1 MKRIILSI
9 TALSIAALT
18 WAGNPAR
25 TGTAGATEL
34 TINPWALSSGWNSV
48 NSSNVRGVEAF
59 NLNIAGLSSI
69 NSTNVGFSYVDYLKL
84 AGIKI
89 NAFALAQNIGHG
101 SYIGLS
107 VFSMNFGNIER
118 TDVNNPDGGIGT
130 FSPRFSN
137 VAIGYAHKFSDA
149 VTCGLV
155 FRGISEAGASDV
167 KARAACMDAGVQYAA
182 KSPKERART
191 NELKG
196 RDIHLGIS
204 LRNVGV
210 NGVFSGD
217 GLSYQITD
225 ADGVQRTMQVRSAPF
240 QLPTQLHIG
249 LSYDIRLDGDTNT
262 TNALYNNRLTVAF
275 NFTSN
280 AYANNQFGLGFE
292 YGFKKIFAIRAGYQ
306 YEKNIFD
313 KELRINAFSGIAAG
327 ASIYIPLKK
336 GSNDNLLAFDY
347 SYRDSRFLG
356 ATHSIGIRVD
366 LGESKN

>member
-9 TALSIAALT
+9 ATISIAALA

-34 TINPWALSSGWNSV
+34 MINPWANSSGWNGV
-48 NSSNVRGVEAF
+48 NSSNVKGVDAF
-59 NLNIAGLSSI
+59 NLNIGGLSQM
-69 NSTNVGFSYVDYLKL
+69 NSTSVAFTYTDYLHL

-89 NAFALAQNIGHG
+89 NSFGLAQKLGSS
-101 SYIGLS
+101 SYIGLT
-107 VFSMNFGNIER
+107 VFSMNFGDIQR

-130 FSPRFSN
+130 YSPRFSN
-137 VAIGYAHKFSDA
+137 IALGYAYKFSDA
-149 VTCGLV
+149 ITCGLV

-167 KARAACMDAGVQYAA
+167 NARSACMDAGVQYSA
-182 KSPKERART
+182 KSPGERARD

-225 ADGVQRTMQVRSAPF
+225 ADGISRTMQMRSLPF

-249 LSYDIRLDGDTNT
+249 LSYDIRLDRDTT
-262 TNALYNNRLTVAF
+262 DKSYNNRLTIAG

-292 YGFKKIFAIRAGYQ
+292 YGFKKIFALRAGYQ
-306 YEKNIFD
+306 YENNIMD
-313 KELRINAFSGIAAG
+313 NDLRINAFSGFAAG

-336 GSNDNLLAFDY
+336 GSTDNLLAFDY

-356 ATHSIGIRVD
+356 ATHSIGVRIE